1 MQGALDLALAQ
12 PLGLALLLAAVW
24 ALATERVVPGPV
36 HRRTLDVVERQ
47 QESLDSLAG
56 TVETVLETA
65 RQTNATSELTLG
77 LVRGVWRE
85 VIGPEPEPMRP
96 YTPDWAEAGGNES
109 LIELG
114 ERYFTP
120 VALDAWGAGDVLVFR
135 FRDGAPAK
143 HVGIATGDDRMIH
156 AHDGARVV
164 EVPIVSFWRRRIVRA
179 FSFPG

>member
-36 HRRTLDVVERQ
+36 HRRSLDVVERQ

-77 LVRGVWRE
+77 MVRGV
-85 VIGPEPEPMRP
+85 
-96 YTPDWAEAGGNES
+96 D
-109 LIELG
+109 
-114 ERYFTP
+114 
-120 VALDAWGAGDVLVFR
+120 VAIKRGQ
-135 FRDGAPAK
+135 
-143 HVGIATGDDRMIH
+143 T
-156 AHDGARVV
+156 
-164 EVPIVSFWRRRIVRA
+164 
-179 FSFPG
+179 

>member
-65 RQTNATSELTLG
+65 RQTNATSERTLG
-77 LVRGVWRE
+77 MVRR
-85 VIGPEPEPMRP
+85 
-96 YTPDWAEAGGNES
+96 
-109 LIELG
+109 L
-114 ERYFTP
+114 
-120 VALDAWGAGDVLVFR
+120 
-135 FRDGAPAK
+135 DGATQGSQP
-143 HVGIATGDDRMIH
+143 
-156 AHDGARVV
+156 
-164 EVPIVSFWRRRIVRA
+164 
-179 FSFPG
+179 